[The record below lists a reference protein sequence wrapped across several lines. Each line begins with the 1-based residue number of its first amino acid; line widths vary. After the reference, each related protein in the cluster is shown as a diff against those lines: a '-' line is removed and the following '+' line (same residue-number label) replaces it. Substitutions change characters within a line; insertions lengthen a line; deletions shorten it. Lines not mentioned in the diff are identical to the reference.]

1 MQLILL
7 AIIQSLLLCSGQVFL
22 KFALSRMGIC
32 SWTWQF
38 ISSQLTNW
46 WFIPLLD
53 GLSDGIAKLY
63 FRNAG
68 SHVYLPRG
76 YPDDEMDG
84 YIPDHD
90 RLCTGR
96 KIRYKIKNLQ

>member
-1 MQLILL
+1 MLMDMAIYIKPTYELVVLSMWPLL
-7 AIIQSLLLCSGQVFL
+7 SCSIHLMDVYYQ
-22 KFALSRMGIC
+22 
-32 SWTWQF
+32 
-38 ISSQLTNW
+38 N
-46 WFIPLLD
+46 IPLLD

-63 FRNAG
+63 ILNAG
-68 SHVYLPRG
+68 SHVYLSRG